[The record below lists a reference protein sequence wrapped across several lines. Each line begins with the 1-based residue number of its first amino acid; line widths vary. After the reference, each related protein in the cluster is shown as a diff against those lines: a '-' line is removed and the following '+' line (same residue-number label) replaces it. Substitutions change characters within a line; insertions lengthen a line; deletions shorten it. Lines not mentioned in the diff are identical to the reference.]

1 MRGQPSPNGCGL
13 RNIMR
18 YNGIHRTGAR
28 FAARMLAPA
37 IVAGLLAPLA
47 VATGAQARD
56 QIVSLS
62 VAQSKSIRVSKGKP
76 QTIRTDAAFYEIVI
90 GDTEIA
96 NVNPLTDKSFYVLG
110 NKLGTTG
117 IALFDEPLPPGF
129 VGENL
134 AIEGVLEP
142 GVWVGDTLH
151 FPRCVLRVTAPREPC
166 FKFNAV
172 MGFAQ
177 AARLMVREARCGFY
191 LAVEQPGTLVAGEAF
206 VLRPGPR
213 ALSITEAIQAK
224 WVKHRN

>member
-1 MRGQPSPNGCGL
+1 MNSGV
-13 RNIMR
+13 
-18 YNGIHRTGAR
+18 TGR
-28 FAARMLAPA
+28 VQHVCVGTSR
-37 IVAGLLAPLA
+37 PLA
-47 VATGAQARD
+47 AAGRTVLSGIGKQPVDGAVA
-56 QIVSLS
+56 VSPLGLAGDEQVDLS
-62 VAQSKSIRVSKGKP
+62 VHGGLQKAVYAYP
-76 QTIRTDAAFYEIVI
+76 MEHAAFWRRQRQAHGV
-90 GDTEIA
+90 
-96 NVNPLTDKSFYVLG
+96 S
-110 NKLGTTG
+110 
-117 IALFDEPLPPGF
+117 LFDEPLPPGF

-142 GVWVGDTLH
+142 GMWVGDTLH
-151 FPRCVLRVTAPREPC
+151 FPHCVLRVTAPREPC

-224 WVKHRN
+224 WAKHRN